1 MATQATFHEIDDEST
16 ITSDHDR
23 LKRSKFDQAHIMI
36 ANSPKKESEENKLV
50 LECESAFEDEDVL
63 MNIKIPDDKF
73 KHFQRNSNKQCTF
86 RNYGNRTFLDK
97 MENTYIEG
105 IIGTSL

>member
-1 MATQATFHEIDDEST
+1 
-16 ITSDHDR
+16 
-23 LKRSKFDQAHIMI
+23 MI